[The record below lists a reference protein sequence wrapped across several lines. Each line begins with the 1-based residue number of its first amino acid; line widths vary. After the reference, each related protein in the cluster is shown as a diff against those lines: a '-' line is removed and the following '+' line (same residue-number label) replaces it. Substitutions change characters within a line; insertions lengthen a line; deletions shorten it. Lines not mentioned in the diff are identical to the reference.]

1 MFFPTLFNVKINWLV
16 YALGLVGVIL
26 VIPDISIWRFL
37 ALAIAGHQ
45 FLLLF
50 YAYGYVIPVRYWAGA
65 MACLQYLVGPSFA
78 FSGLDE
84 QMYFKYRMQVP
95 EGVYFSY
102 AIPAVICFLL
112 GLHVSGR
119 LYGEKVDEKAVRDFV
134 SSNTQMPYIF
144 IAIGFLSSVVSGFFG
159 SELANVFYILSS
171 FKFIGLFMLLL
182 GGQQVKW
189 LPMAIVVGSI
199 VGSSLRTAMFH
210 DLLTWAVF
218 VLAVLAI
225 KYKPSVIIKAWFT
238 VGMILLVI
246 IIQQLKGIYRSN
258 ITYGQGTFDQFEESF
273 RTVSE
278 DGGIFDLSSIAG
290 SNVRINQGF
299 IVTYAMSHVPEK
311 EPYAKGEELWKII
324 EAAFLPRILAP
335 NKLKAGDNSL
345 VLKYTGMQVRQ
356 GTSMSISALG
366 DFYVNF
372 GTFGGCICMFLFGWV
387 FNVVLNGFHKFGR
400 TFPVII
406 LFTPLVFYYP
416 IRPDTALQTGL
427 GHLVKASFLLYV
439 MIIFWNN
446 DLSRKGIERK
456 LKAQQLALEK
466 RAELNAQYGGGG

>member
-1 MFFPTLFNVKINWLV
+1 MVMI
-16 YALGLVGVIL
+16 
-26 VIPDISIWRFL
+26 IPDISIWRFL

-78 FSGLDE
+78 YSGLDE
-84 QMYFKYRMQVP
+84 LMYFKYRMQVP
-95 EGVYFSY
+95 EQVYFSY
-102 AIPAVICFLL
+102 AIPAVICFLM

-119 LYGEKVDEKAVRDFV
+119 LYGEKVEENAVKDFV
-134 SSNTQMPYIF
+134 SSNIQLPYIF
-144 IAIGFLSSVVSGFFG
+144 IGVGFLSSLISGKFG
-159 SELANVFYILSS
+159 AELANVFYILSG

-182 GGQQVKW
+182 GGRQLKI
-189 LPMAIVVGSI
+189 LPLVLVVGSI
-199 VGSSLRTAMFH
+199 ISTSLQAAMFH
-210 DLLTWAVF
+210 DLLTWLVF
-218 VLAVLAI
+218 VLAILAI
-225 KYKPSVIIKAWFT
+225 KYKPSVVNKVWITA
-238 VGMILLVI
+238 GMILLVVV
-246 IIQQLKGIYRSN
+246 IQQLKSAYRQNAQGARGID
-258 ITYGQGTFDQFEESF
+258 TFEETF
-273 RTVSE
+273 HTVNQN
-278 DGGIFDLSSIAG
+278 GGIFDLNTIAE

-299 IVTYAMSHVPEK
+299 IVTNAMAWVPAH
-311 EPYAKGEELWKII
+311 EPFSRGMELYKIL
-324 EAAFLPRILAP
+324 EAAFLPRIIAP

-345 VLKYTGMQVRQ
+345 VFQYTGLRIRQ

-456 LKAQQLALEK
+456 LRAQQLAIEK
-466 RAELNAQYGGGG
+466 RAELNAQYGGANV